1 MSYGVDDGTRT
12 RDTRNHNPMLYQLNY
27 THHRERW
34 DKAGKLV
41 RLKFVRRAVRRGRA
55 GPRKVPS
62 EEGEP
67 MAKPDS
73 RQGEL
78 WLTAAGVHPKG

>member
-1 MSYGVDDGTRT
+1 
-12 RDTRNHNPMLYQLNY
+12 MLYQLNY

-55 GPRKVPS
+55 GPRKVPY